1 MRDVVNHIF
10 IFAVTLLL
18 QIFVGCGSANRIH
31 YVEVETTV
39 HDTVTIEKTTTFIDT
54 VLTISNSDSVSYRG
68 TDTTSTLSIAGAI
81 STASY
86 SEGEL
91 THSLYSV
98 PFLKQVSIPRVDV
111 TSSRL
116 HYIEKK
122 VPYRVEVISYKTPKW
137 CWYLVGFDVVIAL
150 LFILFLILK
159 LKT

>member
-1 MRDVVNHIF
+1 MRDVVIHIF
-10 IFAVTLLL
+10 IFAVALLL
-18 QIFVGCGSANRIH
+18 QVFTGCGSLNRIH

-39 HDTVTIEKTTTFIDT
+39 HDTVTVERTTTFIDT
-54 VLTISNSDSVSYRG
+54 AIVISNADSVSYRG
-68 TDTTSTLSIAGAI
+68 TDTTSTLSVTGAI

-86 SEGEL
+86 SKGEL
-91 THSLYSV
+91 THNLYSV
-98 PFLKQVSIPRVDV
+98 PYLKQVSIPRVDV

-122 VPYRVEVISYKTPKW
+122 VPYRVEVISYKTPTW

-159 LKT
+159 LRI